1 MKKRDSLPYLL
12 LKTFGGIA
20 ALYTIFSLV
29 IIFAHGGSTLE
40 ETTFEY
46 YSKSQTFF
54 ISLKYVY
61 VLTSL
66 FTIPYNIIST
76 SESFE
81 DMNFLKACMQDSKG
95 VRRSSLI
102 ISRVIL
108 LLLVYLAS
116 IPDISLS
123 DILDLGGSII
133 SPVLSYF
140 LPVCML

>member
-1 MKKRDSLPYLL
+1 
-12 LKTFGGIA
+12 
-20 ALYTIFSLV
+20 
-29 IIFAHGGSTLE
+29 
-40 ETTFEY
+40 
-46 YSKSQTFF
+46 
-54 ISLKYVY
+54 
-61 VLTSL
+61 
-66 FTIPYNIIST
+66 
-76 SESFE
+76 
-81 DMNFLKACMQDSKG
+81 MNFLKACMQDSKG